1 MKNKIFKFLV
11 AAIIV
16 ILFLQV
22 AGASVNYT
30 CYIDNVTGMD
40 DATDEELINAILG
53 ITPEPPEI
61 LLRGKQ
67 APSADT
73 WTKSNLIY
81 TLDGNS
87 CRVTKYTGNAT
98 DLLVPVYTEIDGV
111 SYHTVIV
118 SPANN
123 GTFADNTNL
132 VSVQFGNTTDTD
144 SITFSINTNAPGFF
158 RNDSNIES
166 VSFFAVNTSQTFN
179 LGKSFEN
186 CTVLYNVDF
195 QPGMRINGASGA
207 FANTKN
213 PNLTV
218 DLSDVVFTAGDMS
231 SMFTNSSVSEVVMP
245 SSQFPCTSLNNAF
258 SKCNN
263 LQSIDLSNADLTN
276 CTSMYYAFYNC
287 SNLTSIVLPNAPSTK
302 IVDLRDTFANC
313 NNITY
318 LNVSGIDVSNATYIE
333 ATFEG
338 MSNVTE
344 IDVSTWNTSKAR
356 SMYNLFSNCYN
367 LTTVDV
373 SGFDT
378 SNVTSFKGFINNCS
392 RLQSIDVSNFNTTNV
407 NSTEFMFNNSGIHT
421 VDLSGFNTTNL
432 KNMSRMFSDCKNLTS
447 LDLSGFDLP
456 MVDNMSW
463 LCYNDTNLTY
473 VNMSVTNTTNLKS
486 TANMFRLCK
495 NLTTIDLSLQTE
507 NVTNMAYM
515 FQNCGITSVDLSSLN
530 TSNVT
535 DFANMFE
542 LSNITSA
549 NISTFDLSSAT
560 TMSAMFR
567 NCTYLTHIDLPTSDS
582 PNLKYCQDM
591 FHGTSN
597 ITELIVT
604 LNTTNVTTIHSM
616 FANMTNLT
624 SIDVSA
630 MNTSNVTVMQYSFRN
645 CRNLTSLNL
654 STFDT
659 SNVTFYDY
667 FISDMPKLEYLDISS
682 FNLSAARVGRLATD
696 ITSIKIIHTPQVP
709 NGSSFSPNFYF
720 YVQNASISQ
729 YANTQAFIDNGTMT
743 RAFNTTVVNPAGA
756 TISVQPHAAW
766 NTSVPLSATLSD
778 GYIIS
783 SWNVTDQNG
792 NSIEVTN
799 DSFTMPFANV
809 TVRAN
814 TERPQFTVT
823 VIQPSA
829 GATISASS
837 SVAYYNST
845 INLSSNVQTG
855 YVFNSWNVTDE
866 NGTAVT
872 VTGNSFRMPMSNVTV
887 TANIDH
893 PLYNLTVVQPSAGG
907 TIAASSQTAY
917 YGDTINLTS
926 DIQTGYRF
934 NSWNVTTAGGQT
946 VSVTNNSFT
955 MPASDVNI
963 RANITHV
970 VYSVGVIQPTG
981 ATISASPGS
990 GFYGDTVTL
999 TSTPQTGYRFLGW
1012 NVTTAGGQTVTV
1024 TGNTFTLPADNVT
1037 VRANVEHI
1045 QYTLTVIPTTG
1056 ITVTA
1061 PATAYYLNAVTLNKT
1076 VSTGYRFL
1084 SWNVTTA
1091 GGQSVSV
1098 SGDSFTMPPD
1108 NVTIQALGEKI
1119 VYNITELQPEGG
1131 SVLANRSNAT
1141 YGDQVSLTSVPST
1154 GYRFVSWNVTADGVP
1169 VTVTGNTFSMPA
1181 ANVTVSAVYE
1191 KIVYDVTV
1199 VTNTA
1204 GTITTNR
1211 STATYGDLVSVSA
1224 SPVIGYNFE
1233 SWNVTTDGGQQVSV
1247 TNDSFVMPAAN
1258 VSVAAVFSSAT
1269 YTVTVAQTTGGNTTV
1284 SQSAANPGTVIW
1296 ITAEPDSGYIITNY
1310 AVISEGGDSIFVE
1323 NSAFAM
1329 PASNV
1334 TASVTYSVIQPQF
1347 TTTPGISFTPTNIV
1361 LNYTS
1366 NARSNDYPEFI
1377 WEASADN
1384 FTTIDNS
1391 GTVSGI
1397 NGSIAFSSNRTS
1409 GNLTIRMRPVVGTEW
1424 TSITISLSTEVII
1437 NIVDGVDG
1445 TLISTGSRFTSVG
1458 GLVTPSA
1465 AVVNAVLNN
1474 STMMITTSGGNTTR
1488 MRTWSTTINASA
1500 GENLTFTYTG
1510 GLDSPWANVTYVVT
1524 IPSTNMLNITLPRQE
1539 SGYAGTV
1546 VYYTDGGQ
1554 PVAGIP
1560 VAVYDSSYNDLGTIT
1575 TYAGGQAVYQ
1585 TDDFAAVYF
1594 DVNTSGYT
1602 TNTKVVPI
1610 PSHDSVY
1617 LSKTRTIT
1625 IRVMDA
1631 TGGQFVPAFTTYLG
1645 DQEVMKST
1653 DNGSVVYSNVED
1665 GTYSVIVS
1673 ASGFYQVTREITVD
1687 EQNTDFVLNITQQNS
1702 TTFTSQNFVRLIYTD
1717 IFGNKMPGL
1726 TIRVTENN
1734 TEVFTGVTGADGSV
1748 SMIMN
1753 QTRLYQITAT
1763 NSQGT
1768 VVNTLSLWPQYSEYA
1783 IIVKSSASEA
1793 PPIETAQLD
1802 IYWKTDLVSINA
1814 STSRLNLSMKNANE
1828 NQNVTFTATLKN
1840 NTTALNFTSG
1850 IIEYGTTTTV
1860 NFTVPNAN
1868 ETYLLEVT
1876 YTDENGNSR
1885 TVTSTI
1891 QTNLNEMKMKYEI
1904 PGFSEQWHYDAL
1916 CVLLILVTSFLFSQQ
1931 TKHIGGIIIPL
1942 EAAGLYAIGWLRY
1955 SGFAICMLVA
1965 VVIMALILF
1974 VERMDRD

>member
-1 MKNKIFKFLV
+1 MLNSGASAMKNSIFRFLITAV
-11 AAIIV
+11 LV
-16 ILFLQV
+16 LLLVQV
-22 AGASVNYT
+22 AGADYPWDDDPSLGVYTDNESDIIGLDEMSDDQLRDMIQNRINWTENNPDYVFTKSEPADDVPLLRGSATPSSSSWTQENLTYSVNSTHCIITAYR
-30 CYIDNVTGMD
+30 G
-40 DATDEELINAILG
+40 DATDLIVPNTTMIDG
-53 ITPEPPEI
+53 ISYNTVLKNNVFGNNKNLTSVSVESGT
-61 LLRGKQ
+61 LYSGGALFTGC
-67 APSADT
+67 
-73 WTKSNLIY
+73 SNLKTVNLSGLNWSLTTNTMNLFASCSNLTDLNITGIDTSNCTSLY
-81 TLDGNS
+81 NMFYNCKSLTNVDVSTFNTSKATSFESMFSGCSNLTQLDVSGFDTSNATTLNSTFSGCSNITQLNVSGFNTSKTKFLGSTFSSCSKLQTLD
-87 CRVTKYTGNAT
+87 
-98 DLLVPVYTEIDGV
+98 V
-111 SYHTVIV
+111 S
-118 SPANN
+118 
-123 GTFADNTNL
+123 
-132 VSVQFGNTTDTD
+132 
-144 SITFSINTNAPGFF
+144 GF
-158 RNDSNIES
+158 
-166 VSFFAVNTSQTFN
+166 NTS
-179 LGKSFEN
+179 
-186 CTVLYNVDF
+186 NVT
-195 QPGMRINGASGA
+195 N
-207 FANTKN
+207 
-213 PNLTV
+213 
-218 DLSDVVFTAGDMS
+218 MS
-231 SMFTNSSVSEVVMP
+231 SMFSG
-245 SSQFPCTSLNNAF
+245 
-258 SKCNN
+258 
-263 LQSIDLSNADLTN
+263 
-276 CTSMYYAFYNC
+276 C
-287 SNLTSIVLPNAPSTK
+287 SNLTQ
-302 IVDLRDTFANC
+302 
-313 NNITY
+313 
-318 LNVSGIDVSNATYIE
+318 LN
-333 ATFEG
+333 
-338 MSNVTE
+338 
-344 IDVSTWNTSKAR
+344 
-356 SMYNLFSNCYN
+356 
-367 LTTVDV
+367 V

-378 SNVTSFKGFINNCS
+378 SNVTTMASMFLGCS
-392 RLQSIDVSNFNTTNV
+392 KLQTLDVSRFNTSKVTA
-407 NSTEFMFNNSGIHT
+407 
-421 VDLSGFNTTNL
+421 TT
-432 KNMSRMFSDCKNLTS
+432 SMFSGCSNLTQ
-447 LDLSGFDLP
+447 LNVSGFDT
-456 MVDNMSW
+456 S
-463 LCYNDTNLTY
+463 
-473 VNMSVTNTTNLKS
+473 
-486 TANMFRLCK
+486 
-495 NLTTIDLSLQTE
+495 

-515 FQNCGITSVDLSSLN
+515 FQNLTNISILDVSGFNTSKVKQINDMFSNCTNLTQIDVSAFNTSQVTNMKGVFNNNTQLSQINLSSFN

-535 DFANMFE
+535 NFNYMF
-542 LSNITSA
+542 NNTG
-549 NISTFDLSSAT
+549 
-560 TMSAMFR
+560 
-567 NCTYLTHIDLPTSDS
+567 LTD
-582 PNLKYCQDM
+582 
-591 FHGTSN
+591 
-597 ITELIVT
+597 
-604 LNTTNVTTIHSM
+604 
-616 FANMTNLT
+616 
-624 SIDVSA
+624 IDVS
-630 MNTSNVTVMQYSFRN
+630 MFNTSKATSMFMMFAYSSN
-645 CRNLTSLNL
+645 IKDLNL
-654 STFDT
+654 SNFDT
-659 SNVTFYDY
+659 TNLSRSSTQSYQKMAVYMT
-667 FISDMPKLEYLDISS
+667 SLETLDISS
-682 FNLSAARVGRLATD
+682 FNLSGATRSD
-696 ITSIKIIHTPQVP
+696 WIANNSKLLFIKTPQNVPDNLLNVTQRNWVQKNDTIDTTSITRIMI
-709 NGSSFSPNFYF
+709 N
-720 YVQNASISQ
+720 
-729 YANTQAFIDNGTMT
+729 NGTMT
-743 RAFNTTVVNPAGA
+743 ACFRAMINTPPGA
-756 TISVQPHAAW
+756 VITPSSSWVDVAWNSSVPISVDVLP
-766 NTSVPLSATLSD
+766 
-778 GYIIS
+778 GYVFN
-783 SWNVTDQNG
+783 SWNVTRIDNG
-792 NSIEVTN
+792 SQIPVII
-799 DSFTMPFANV
+799 DSSSESTIAGHFIMPDSNVSVNVSLDHPQFSV
-809 TVRAN
+809 TV
-814 TERPQFTVT
+814 V
-823 VIQPSA
+823 QPAA

-837 SVAYYNST
+837 STAYYNDT
-845 INLSSNVQTG
+845 ITLSSNVQTG

-866 NGTAVT
+866 NGTTVT
-872 VTGNSFRMPMSNVTV
+872 VTGNTFQMPMANVTV

-893 PLYNLTVVQPSAGG
+893 PLYTITVIQPSEGG
-907 TIAASSQTAY
+907 TISASALSAY
-917 YGDTINLTS
+917 YNDTVNLTYVL
-926 DIQTGYRF
+926 DPGYKFSRWNITDEYGNNVSTVSIDGGF
-934 NSWNVTTAGGQT
+934 FRMPAGNVTVTT
-946 VSVTNNSFT
+946 TFNHFLISVSV
-955 MPASDVNI
+955 V
-963 RANITHV
+963 
-970 VYSVGVIQPTG
+970 QPTG
-981 ATISASPGS
+981 ATISASPTS
-990 GFYGDTVTL
+990 GYYGDIVTL
-999 TSTPQTGYRFLGW
+999 SAAVQPGYSFNSW
-1012 NVTTAGGQTVTV
+1012 NVTTEGGDTVPV
-1024 TGNTFTLPADNVT
+1024 TGNMFTILPETLTWRDYIT
-1037 VRANVEHI
+1037 VRANIEHV
-1045 QYTLTVIPTTG
+1045 QYSLTVIPTTG

-1084 SWNVTTA
+1084 GWNVTTA

-1108 NVTIQALGEKI
+1108 NVSIQALGEKI

-1141 YGDQVSLTSVPST
+1141 YGDQVSLTSVPSI
-1154 GYRFVSWNVTADGVP
+1154 GYRFTSWNVTADGVP

-1191 KIVYDVTV
+1191 KIVYNVNIT
-1199 VTNTA
+1199 TNTA

-1377 WEASADN
+1377 WEVSADN

-1445 TLISTGSRFTSVG
+1445 TLISTGTRFTSVG

-1726 TIRVTENN
+1726 TIKITENN
-1734 TEVFTGVTGADGSV
+1734 TEVFTGITGADGSV

-1783 IIVKSSASEA
+1783 IIVKSSANEA

-1885 TVTSTI
+1885 TVTTTI

>member
-1 MKNKIFKFLV
+1 MKNPIFRYLITAVLMLLLV
-11 AAIIV
+11 
-16 ILFLQV
+16 QV
-22 AGASVNYT
+22 AGAAVDYT
-30 CYIDNVTGMD
+30 CDYDNTTGMD
-40 DATDEELINAILG
+40 EATDDELINAILG
-53 ITPEPPEI
+53 TAPAPHEIT
-61 LLRGKQ
+61 LRGKQ

-73 WTKSNLIY
+73 WVQANLQY
-81 TLDGNS
+81 TINNGK
-87 CRVTKYTGNAT
+87 CIVQKYNGNAT
-98 DLLVPVYTEIDGV
+98 DLLVPVFTTIDGV
-111 SYHTVIV
+111 SYPTVLYCYSGTGGV
-118 SPANN
+118 FENN
-123 GTFADNTNL
+123 SNL
-132 VSVQFGNTTDTD
+132 VSIQIGNTTDTNNI
-144 SITFSINTNAPGFF
+144 SFTANGAGNFFKNCTNL
-158 RNDSNIES
+158 ES
-166 VSFFAVNTSQTFN
+166 VVFYATDTQNEIRLTSAFQ
-179 LGKSFEN
+179 N
-186 CTVLYNVDF
+186 CTNLYNVEF
-195 QPGMRINGASGA
+195 QPGMKISGISSA
-207 FANTKN
+207 FEHTKN
-213 PNLTV
+213 PMLRV
-218 DLSDVVFTAGDMS
+218 DMS
-231 SMFTNSSVSEVVMP
+231 DITLTGTQPLSYAFNNSSVYEIIMP
-245 SSQFPCTSLNNAF
+245 SSPYAINNLQNAF
-258 SKCNN
+258 SNCTN
-263 LQSIDLSNADLTN
+263 LQYVDLSNADISN
-276 CTSMYYAFYNC
+276 CNTMYNAFINCYNI
-287 SNLTSIVLPNAPSTK
+287 TTITLPSAPSTK
-302 IVDLRDTFANC
+302 ISSMAYTFSNCGNLTSLSAPIDT
-313 NNITY
+313 
-318 LNVSGIDVSNATYIE
+318 
-333 ATFEG
+333 
-338 MSNVTE
+338 SNVTNMTATFRNMSNISE
-344 IDVSTWNTSKAR
+344 LNLSTWNTSKVLNM
-356 SMYNLFSNCYN
+356 SDMFSNCTN
-367 LTTVDV
+367 LSVLNINSFNTSNVTTMRGIFNNCTSLTSINLSGFNTSSVTNMDYMFNNSGLTAIDV
-373 SGFDT
+373 TGFDT
-378 SNVTSFKGFINNCS
+378 SNVTSFSYTFGYMRNISSINLS
-392 RLQSIDVSNFNTTNV
+392 SFNTSKGT
-407 NSTEFMFNNSGIHT
+407 SFSG
-421 VDLSGFNTTNL
+421 
-432 KNMSRMFSDCKNLTS
+432 MFS
-447 LDLSGFDLP
+447 G
-456 MVDNMSW
+456 
-463 LCYNDTNLTY
+463 
-473 VNMSVTNTTNLKS
+473 
-486 TANMFRLCK
+486 
-495 NLTTIDLSLQTE
+495 
-507 NVTNMAYM
+507 
-515 FQNCGITSVDLSSLN
+515 
-530 TSNVT
+530 
-535 DFANMFE
+535 
-542 LSNITSA
+542 
-549 NISTFDLSSAT
+549 STF
-560 TMSAMFR
+560 
-567 NCTYLTHIDLPTSDS
+567 
-582 PNLKYCQDM
+582 
-591 FHGTSN
+591 
-597 ITELIVT
+597 
-604 LNTTNVTTIHSM
+604 
-616 FANMTNLT
+616 
-624 SIDVSA
+624 
-630 MNTSNVTVMQYSFRN
+630 
-645 CRNLTSLNL
+645 TSLNL

-659 SNVTFYDY
+659 SNATSFTSMFKNCTFLEDIIFPATDTPSLTSCNEMFQGCSNITDLTVSFNTSNVTTFNAMFANMTRLRTIDVSAMETSKATTMMYMFQNCQNLSSLNLSGFNTSGVRY
-667 FISDMPKLEYLDISS
+667 YSSFISGAGKLEYLDISS
-682 FNLSAARVGRLATD
+682 FNMTVAGNIIANGISN
-696 ITSIKIIHTPQVP
+696 IKIIYAPNYANGGFMPQ
-709 NGSSFSPNFYF
+709 NYF
-720 YVQNASISQ
+720 YIQNETDEFYLYTGTFYSNS
-729 YANTQAFIDNGTMT
+729 TMT
-743 RAFNTTVVNPAGA
+743 RAFNTTVFNPTGA

-766 NTSVPLSATLSD
+766 NSSVPLSATLSD
-778 GYIIS
+778 GYIIT

-814 TERPQFTVT
+814 TERPQFSVT
-823 VIQPSA
+823 VVQPAA

-837 SVAYYNST
+837 ANAYYNDT
-845 INLSSNVQTG
+845 ITLTSNVQTG
-855 YVFNSWNVTDE
+855 YVFNTWNVTDE
-866 NGTAVT
+866 NGTTVT
-872 VTGNSFRMPMSNVTV
+872 VTGNTFQMPLSNVTV
-887 TANIDH
+887 RANIDH

-926 DIQTGYRF
+926 NIQTGYRF

-955 MPASDVNI
+955 MPASNVNI
-963 RANITHV
+963 QANITHV
-970 VYSVGVIQPTG
+970 VYSVNVIQPTG

-1024 TGNTFTLPADNVT
+1024 TDNTFTLPADNVT

-1056 ITVTA
+1056 ITATA

-1084 SWNVTTA
+1084 GWNVTTA

-1154 GYRFVSWNVTADGVP
+1154 GYRFVSWNVTANGNP

-1233 SWNVTTDGGQQVSV
+1233 SWNVTTDGGQQISV

-1377 WEASADN
+1377 WEVSADN

-1397 NGSIAFSSNRTS
+1397 NGSIAFSSDRTS

-1445 TLISTGSRFTSVG
+1445 TLISTGTRFTSVG

-1539 SGYAGTV
+1539 SGYAGTII
-1546 VYYTDGGQ
+1546 YYTDGGQ

-1726 TIRVTENN
+1726 TIRITENN
-1734 TEVFTGVTGADGSV
+1734 TEVFTGITGADGSV
-1748 SMIMN
+1748 SLIMN
-1753 QTRLYQITAT
+1753 QTRLYQITAM

-1783 IIVKSSASEA
+1783 IIVKSSVNEE

-1891 QTNLNEMKMKYEI
+1891 KTNLNEMKMKYEI